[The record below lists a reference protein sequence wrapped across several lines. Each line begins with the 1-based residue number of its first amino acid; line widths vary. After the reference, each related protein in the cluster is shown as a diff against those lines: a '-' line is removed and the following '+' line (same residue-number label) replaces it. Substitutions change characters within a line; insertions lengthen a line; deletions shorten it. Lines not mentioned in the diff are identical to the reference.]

1 MKLKIFSLKFYYQP
15 QNQVQNNSKWNPSQN
30 NFLEL
35 LNSNMNKINSVDNSI
50 YILGDFNLFLND
62 SYILKKIISWAAG
75 SFQVMLKAT
84 MKFVHFLD

>member
-1 MKLKIFSLKFYYQP
+1 MKLKIFSLKFYYLT

-35 LNSNMNKINSVDNSI
+35 LNSNMSKINSVDNSI

-62 SYILKKIISWAAG
+62 SYILKKIISWTAG

-84 MKFVHFLD
+84 MKFVHFLG